1 MSALPAAQ
9 ERQFPAIPAVVAADL
24 VRQPLP
30 ATPEAARLE
39 ERVPLKAAQEAATTK
54 MGTPELPREQEAAVR
69 AARPA
74 IRAN

>member
-39 ERVPLKAAQEAATTK
+39 ERVLLKAAQEAATTR
-54 MGTPELPREQEAAVR
+54 MGTQEPPQGREAVER

-74 IRAN
+74 IQVN